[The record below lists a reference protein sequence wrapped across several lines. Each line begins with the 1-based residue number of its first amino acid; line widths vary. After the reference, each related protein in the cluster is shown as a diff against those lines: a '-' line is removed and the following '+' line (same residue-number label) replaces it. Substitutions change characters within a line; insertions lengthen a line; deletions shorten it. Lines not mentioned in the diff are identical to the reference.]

1 MTPNSSGL
9 ENTIYYFSWFWGLT
23 GLSWVVLVSSLPT
36 AVVGWQP
43 DSSHR
48 GSAGLAVQ
56 EGHSHSWPPAGSS
69 AGAVDWRAHARTH
82 RTGWTSHR
90 AAVGLQEEVS
100 QAQVFQE
107 SCAEATQLLMT

>member
-1 MTPNSSGL
+1 M
-9 ENTIYYFSWFWGLT
+9 
-23 GLSWVVLVSSLPT
+23 VLVSSLPT

-56 EGHSHSWPPAGSS
+56 EGHSHSWLPAGSS